1 MQLNS
6 IEDIGRHHRHIY
18 LAPHFDDAVMSCG
31 GSIAFQRMA
40 GPQVLAITIF
50 GSAGKSGSALTP
62 FATQLQRETG
72 LGSTAEEAI
81 ARRKEEDAAA
91 CNLLDADYLWLDFPD
106 ALYRGYNSRE
116 ALFGAIDRADLSIEE
131 QVAAI
136 VLEIQSRAPMSVI
149 YAPLGVGH
157 HVDHQIVCSAA
168 DRLAQQKVNVKFY
181 EDFPYVAAAG
191 ALEDRQRELGLK
203 MEPELCE
210 VSVQIPTKIEAIS
223 LYRSQ
228 VPQLYGTQERMRQMV
243 EGYHGSIRKQY
254 PGIKIE
260 RFWRW

>member
-1 MQLNS
+1 MRRNENTKITKVFRVFRESFVHFVSRNLQIYKRSERSHSVQLNS

-91 CNLLDADYLWLDFPD
+91 CNLLDADY
-106 ALYRGYNSRE
+106 
-116 ALFGAIDRADLSIEE
+116 
-131 QVAAI
+131 
-136 VLEIQSRAPMSVI
+136 
-149 YAPLGVGH
+149 
-157 HVDHQIVCSAA
+157 
-168 DRLAQQKVNVKFY
+168 
-181 EDFPYVAAAG
+181 
-191 ALEDRQRELGLK
+191 
-203 MEPELCE
+203 
-210 VSVQIPTKIEAIS
+210 
-223 LYRSQ
+223 
-228 VPQLYGTQERMRQMV
+228 
-243 EGYHGSIRKQY
+243 
-254 PGIKIE
+254 
-260 RFWRW
+260 